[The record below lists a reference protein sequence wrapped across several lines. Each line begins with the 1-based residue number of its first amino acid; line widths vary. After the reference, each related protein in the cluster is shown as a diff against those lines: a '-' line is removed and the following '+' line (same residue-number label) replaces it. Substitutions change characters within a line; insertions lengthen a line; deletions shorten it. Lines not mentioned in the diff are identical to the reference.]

1 MNWLLAGWTLTSPPM
16 PKFFQSI
23 ASPPKPRKKPL
34 RLGVP
39 AHVPPVAVGEPTGVH
54 WPFVPGRVLSMP
66 LELALSCAVPKP
78 IMKSTELCALA
89 NGAHSNRRERM
100 GRYRQIRF
108 TSEVLLYILAE
119 CTNDSLGLEL
129 LSPIGGG
136 FGPQYPTTLLE
147 GKTFQ
152 GSGLIPSS
160 PTGPIRRRP
169 RRAVRE
175 SWTPP
180 LAVSRPPVPE
190 TRFACIRTLCA
201 RPGRE
206 STHWVRR
213 S

>member
-1 MNWLLAGWTLTSPPM
+1 MRQAVMRHQRRNVRELRLVGAQKLLARRHVEEQVAHRDGGAPRQRRLLAGWTLTSPPM

-108 TSEVLLYILAE
+108 TSEVLL
-119 CTNDSLGLEL
+119 
-129 LSPIGGG
+129 
-136 FGPQYPTTLLE
+136 
-147 GKTFQ
+147 
-152 GSGLIPSS
+152 
-160 PTGPIRRRP
+160 
-169 RRAVRE
+169 
-175 SWTPP
+175 
-180 LAVSRPPVPE
+180 
-190 TRFACIRTLCA
+190 
-201 RPGRE
+201 
-206 STHWVRR
+206 
-213 S
+213 